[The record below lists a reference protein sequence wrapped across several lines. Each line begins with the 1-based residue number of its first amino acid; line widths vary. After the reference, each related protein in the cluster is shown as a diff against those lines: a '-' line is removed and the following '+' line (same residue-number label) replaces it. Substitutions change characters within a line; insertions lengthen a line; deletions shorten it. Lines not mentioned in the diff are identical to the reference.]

1 MDKAGPKD
9 EYYPK
14 MVVFLDRLHEI
25 KAKTSRVRVSPD
37 TIALIAGNLLGILL
51 IIMYE
56 QKHVMT
62 SKAQSMLIRPERQK

>member
-1 MDKAGPKD
+1 MDDTDPTDPSYA
-9 EYYPK
+9 K